1 MDITNQDRLAALIVL
16 VSALLATAMA
26 LSSHHES
33 STNPGDT
40 ERAVA
45 ATTALDIDLA
55 RCKALGSEAGND
67 AACQAAWRIIRKRS
81 FEYEESRHGLAV
93 NPESS
98 REVGASQPRG
108 EVTGAPQSLSRPNPD
123 SPRSSANGER
133 PQ

>member
-1 MDITNQDRLAALIVL
+1 MDITNQDRLTALIVL
-16 VSALLATAMA
+16 VSALLLATAMA
-26 LSSHHES
+26 LSSHSES
-33 STNPGDT
+33 STNPADT

-55 RCKALGSEAGND
+55 RCKALGSEAEND

-108 EVTGAPQSLSRPNPD
+108 EPTDAPRTRRADGDGNSRCD
-123 SPRSSANGER
+123 GVA
-133 PQ
+133 

>member
-26 LSSHHES
+26 LSSHNES

-81 FEYEESRHGLAV
+81 FEYEESRHGLTV

-98 REVGASQPRG
+98 REVGASRPRG